1 MMDIEALLYLYS
13 ILIMLIFIS
22 FINIF
27 DMNNKLRGKS
37 CKKVKLK
44 LMKFLFF
51 KSDKN
56 DDSLYNL
63 KTVILQMMLY
73 FLIVCTIAGFVISLN
88 LNVTTSMIIFYILL
102 ACITTIG
109 ACAAPRGSNKK

>member
-1 MMDIEALLYLYS
+1 MMDIKALIYLYS

-27 DMNNKLRGKS
+27 DMNKKLCGKN

-44 LMKFLFF
+44 LMKFVFF

-63 KTVILQMMLY
+63 KTVILQMILY
-73 FLIVCTIAGFVISLN
+73 FLIVCTIAGFVVSLT
-88 LNVTTSMIIFYILL
+88 LNATTSMIIFYILL
-102 ACITTIG
+102 ACITTTG